1 MVQDNTAN
9 NKRIAKNTIALY
21 FRSILLILI
30 SLYTSRV
37 ILQSLGVEDY
47 GIYNVVG
54 GMVAMF
60 TMLSNTMASA
70 SQRFI
75 TFALGEKDY
84 DKLRKVFT
92 TSVTLHVVIGV
103 IMIVLLE
110 VFGSW
115 FLYNKLNIPQGRL
128 DSAFWVMQ
136 FSIATLF
143 VNIISVPYNAAI
155 IAHERMSA
163 FAYISILDAVL
174 KLGIAYLIFV
184 SRTDRLL
191 LYAGLIFAA
200 SLLVRMI
207 YTVYSHRH
215 FLETQNIKLHIEHG
229 LFREMFAFAG
239 WNLFGNGS
247 LLLRNQGIDILLNM
261 FFGVTVNAAKGV
273 CNQVQSA
280 IHQFVGNFQTA
291 VNPQLTMSVAQKDI
305 ARTHFLIMQGSRLSF
320 FLLCFFA
327 IPLLITTPDI
337 LSIWLVEVP
346 KYSVEFI
353 RWTLILQLWDTLSR
367 FLINS
372 VLAYGKIRNYQLV
385 VGGTKLFALPMAY
398 IWLKMG
404 GSPLVGIWV
413 NIILELF
420 CLAQRLYFNSRYNG
434 LPYFQFIFK
443 VVLHCWVVFS
453 IAVGTVYL
461 FKILVSS
468 NFFVLIAI
476 SFLMTTLTVA
486 FLGITN
492 KERQFVVSKVKSRF
506 PKFA

>member
-1 MVQDNTAN
+1 MGRGTRWDSLTYLGSSPSEATELTILILSFYIHKLLMSNNSAN

-21 FRSILLILI
+21 FRSILLMLI

-75 TFALGEKDY
+75 TFVLGEKDY
-84 DKLRKVFT
+84 EKLRKVFT

-128 DSAFWVMQ
+128 DTAFLVMQ
-136 FSIATLF
+136 FSISTLF

-163 FAYISILDAVL
+163 FAYISILDGIL
-174 KLGIAYLIFV
+174 KLCIAFLILITP
-184 SRTDRLL
+184 TDRLL
-191 LYAGLIFAA
+191 LYAGLIFAV
-200 SLLVRMI
+200 SVLIRMI

-215 FLETQNIKLHIEHG
+215 FSETQNVKLHIEHG

-247 LLLRNQGIDILLNM
+247 LILRNQGIDILLNM

-273 CNQVQSA
+273 CNHVQAA

-291 VNPQLTMSVAQKDI
+291 VNPQLTKSVAQKDI
-305 ARTHFLIMQGSRLSF
+305 ARTHFFIMQGSRLSF

-327 IPLLITTPDI
+327 IPIMITTPDI
-337 LSIWLVEVP
+337 LSLWLVEVP
-346 KYSVEFI
+346 NYSVEFL
-353 RWTLILQLWDTLSR
+353 RWALIYQLWDTLSR

-385 VGGTKLFALPMAY
+385 CPLHNYYNRLQY
-398 IWLKMG
+398 I
-404 GSPLVGIWV
+404 
-413 NIILELF
+413 
-420 CLAQRLYFNSRYNG
+420 
-434 LPYFQFIFK
+434 
-443 VVLHCWVVFS
+443 
-453 IAVGTVYL
+453 
-461 FKILVSS
+461 
-468 NFFVLIAI
+468 
-476 SFLMTTLTVA
+476 
-486 FLGITN
+486 
-492 KERQFVVSKVKSRF
+492 
-506 PKFA
+506 

>member
-1 MVQDNTAN
+1 MSNNTAN

-30 SLYTSRV
+30 NLYTSRV

-54 GMVAMF
+54 GMVSMF

-75 TFALGEKDY
+75 TFTLGENDY
-84 DKLRKVFT
+84 DKLRKVFI
-92 TSVTLHVVIGV
+92 TSVTLHIVIGV

-110 VFGSW
+110 IFGSW
-115 FLYNKLNIPQGRL
+115 FLYSKLNIPQERL
-128 DSAFWVMQ
+128 DIAFWVMQ
-136 FSIATLF
+136 FSIGTLF
-143 VNIISVPYNAAI
+143 VNIISVPYNSAI

-163 FAYISILDAVL
+163 FAYISILDGIL
-174 KLGIAYLIFV
+174 KLCIAFLIL
-184 SRTDRLL
+184 SSPTDRLL

-200 SLLVRMI
+200 SVLIRMI
-207 YTVYSHRH
+207 YTIYSHRH
-215 FLETQNIKLHIEHG
+215 FLETQNVNLHIEHG

-247 LLLRNQGIDILLNM
+247 MLLRNQGIDILLNI
-261 FFGVTVNAAKGV
+261 FFGVSVNAAKGV
-273 CNQVQSA
+273 CNQVQTA
-280 IHQFVGNFQTA
+280 IHQFVGNFQMA

-327 IPLLITTPDI
+327 IPLLIATPEI
-337 LSIWLVEVP
+337 LSLWLVEVP

-353 RWTLILQLWDTLSR
+353 RWTLIFLLWDTLSR

-372 VLAYGKIRNYQLV
+372 VLAYGKIRNYELI
-385 VGGTKLFALPMAY
+385 VGGTKLLALPMAY
-398 IWLKMG
+398 IWLRMG

-413 NIILELF
+413 NIILEF
-420 CLAQRLYFNSRYNG
+420 VCLAQRLYFNYHYNG
-434 LPYFQFIFK
+434 LPYFQYLFRVI
-443 VVLHCWVVFS
+443 LCCWVVFTIDILAVYAFKQYVNANFYIQ
-453 IAVGTVYL
+453 IAV
-461 FKILVSS
+461 
-468 NFFVLIAI
+468 
-476 SFLMTTLTVA
+476 SFLITTLVVGTMGVS
-486 FLGITN
+486 G
-492 KERQFVVSKVKSRF
+492 KERQFILSKVKSRF
-506 PKFA
+506 SRFA